1 MVRLTHRKG
10 PQSPQR
16 VTTWL
21 NRNQSDADEARCKSE
36 FTIGNV
42 RRTHET
48 LDANTAG
55 TLLQFYK
62 QLIDFGA
69 HPNQFGVMAAMTKS
83 ESKKQVN
90 FSVGILSPQ
99 PLVTA
104 FALRT
109 AVGVA
114 IGALKTFQLI
124 FPERITLLGI
134 DQGLDKLIGEAN
146 QILTSYAAEG
156 RAAHF

>member
-1 MVRLTHRKG
+1 MVRLTIAKDPSR
-10 PQSPQR
+10 PQR

-21 NRNQSDADEARCKSE
+21 NRNESDTAEARCKSE
-36 FTIGNV
+36 FNVGNV
-42 RRTHET
+42 RRTHES
-48 LDANTAG
+48 LDPNTAG

-83 ESKKQVN
+83 EGEKHVN

-99 PLVTA
+99 PLATA
-104 FALRT
+104 FSLRT

-124 FPERITLLGI
+124 FPERFTLTG
-134 DQGLDKLIGEAN
+134 
-146 QILTSYAAEG
+146 TAAG
-156 RAAHF
+156 RALDRLPLAYQMLRGPIR